1 MEDEPKSGT
10 GLFTQRGRVGRLRA
24 AWGALLLVTSA
35 ALVTSGC
42 LGEPPEQQA
51 TESRAITGG
60 SADVTHSNVFLLVA
74 RRGDGVSLC
83 TATLLAPNLL
93 LTARHCVSPAS
104 HEAVQC
110 GEAALGRPFPA
121 SIFVATNDA
130 EPSKASRLF
139 TAERVEVPDEGADT
153 CGYDIALIVLRQNVS
168 SAVASPAVPRID
180 REVAPGEAYTA
191 VGYGVDVSGQSNG
204 RMQLSG
210 LSIACRPGG
219 CDSNVVKPTE
229 FMGQNGVCNGDSG
242 GPAFDA
248 DGKVVGVVSRGGPEC
263 TTPIYGAI
271 TGWSDF
277 IVRVATEA
285 AEEGGYEPPFWVATG
300 SSDHPALD
308 GDAGGSPNAAN
319 AGGSASDDQQ
329 AGGAGGE
336 AADCA
341 TRSSCG
347 SQRADLRNSC
357 GVVAAGAGDTG
368 ASWLVLAGSALLT
381 LARRRRG

>member
-1 MEDEPKSGT
+1 M
-10 GLFTQRGRVGRLRA
+10 
-24 AWGALLLVTSA
+24 ALA
-35 ALVTSGC
+35 TSGC
-42 LGEPPEQQA
+42 GGERPEQTA
-51 TESRAITGG
+51 GESRSITGG

-110 GEAALGRPFPA
+110 GDATLGRPFPA
-121 SIFVATNDA
+121 SIFVATNDM

-139 TAERVEVPDEGADT
+139 TAERVEVPGEGADT

-168 SAVASPAVPRID
+168 PDVALPAVPRID

-204 RMQLSG
+204 RMELSG

-277 IVRVATEA
+277 IVSVARAA

-300 SSDHPALD
+300 SSDRPGLD
-308 GDAGGSPNAAN
+308 GSGGASQGEAGSGGDAEEPR
-319 AGGSASDDQQ
+319 
-329 AGGAGGE
+329 AGGAGGGQASE
-336 AADCA
+336 P
-341 TRSSCG
+341 TNLRSSCG
-347 SQRADLRNSC
+347 VA
-357 GVVAAGAGDTG
+357 AAGAGG
-368 ASWLVLAGSALLT
+368 RCSWLVLACGALLA
-381 LARRRRG
+381 LARRRQR